1 MVFGI
6 WLPERYDGRGRCGFY
21 FFGNS
26 PSMTRAMR
34 SAMSDIS
41 GCPSQRARA
50 VMPRWS
56 AKKSSSIRGSSPHPK
71 DSSRSSSPA
80 ARTAAR
86 PVPVRRSACRGPPAP
101 CVPRRR
107 TAGRRRLRGGFPPG
121 RSARRHRLP
130 PLRHTAGQLRRRF
143 AGRGRGLGER
153 QVVAERH
160 GLGLEAP
167 ESVAVVERHSRG
179 GETLLAVG
187 PQFDAHESR
196 HPRRIAFC
204 GGEGLDAGRE
214 ACGCIS
220 PAEQLARCG
229 VEPCGVRLRIAGAP
243 RARWTV

>member
-6 WLPERYDGRGRCGFY
+6 WLPERYGGRGRCGFY

-56 AKKSSSIRGSSPHPK
+56 AKKSSSIRGSSPHPE
-71 DSSRSSSPA
+71 
-80 ARTAAR
+80 
-86 PVPVRRSACRGPPAP
+86 G
-101 CVPRRR
+101 
-107 TAGRRRLRGGFPPG
+107 
-121 RSARRHRLP
+121 
-130 PLRHTAGQLRRRF
+130 
-143 AGRGRGLGER
+143 
-153 QVVAERH
+153 
-160 GLGLEAP
+160 
-167 ESVAVVERHSRG
+167 VAVVERHPCG
-179 GETLLAVG
+179 CETLLAVG

-229 VEPCGVRLRIAGAP
+229 VEPCGVRLRIAGAAP
-243 RARWTV
+243 GEVDRLI